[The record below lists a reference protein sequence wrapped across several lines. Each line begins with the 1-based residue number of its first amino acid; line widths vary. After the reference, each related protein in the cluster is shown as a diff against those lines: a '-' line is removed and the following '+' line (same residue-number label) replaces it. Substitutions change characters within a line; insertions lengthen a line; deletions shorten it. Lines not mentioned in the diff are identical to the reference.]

1 METFVG
7 IKGTVTFV
15 EVNMRFTFVV
25 PIYNISST
33 KWSSV
38 LKVRGRKCAAANL
51 LGITATEM
59 KQGN

>member
-38 LKVRGRKCAAANL
+38 LKVRGTQVCRGKPV
-51 LGITATEM
+51 
-59 KQGN
+59 GNHCHRNEAR